1 MIQIDVPNSAARFVF
16 ALVCLAMVGCSPSTD
31 TKADAFVP
39 APPLGFVHDNGFRG
53 EYHFPETFGSGVA
66 LLDVNRDGVLDLYAV
81 QSGTLPN
88 GSTSDESAER
98 TGEPANQL
106 FLGAPGGVL
115 TRANAGPARD
125 HAYGMG
131 AIVGDINGD
140 QHPDLFVTNLGP
152 DRLFLGTGD
161 EAAWFRAG
169 ADAELNGPQAA
180 NWSSAAGLADLN
192 RDGHLD
198 LVIVSYNAWSLDA
211 PHNCPGPDGA
221 DYCDVKEY
229 PGAHDRMFLGDGQGG
244 FREATNAWGLDTREG
259 RGLGL
264 ALVDFDVD
272 GDVDLYIANDTDP
285 NAYWQNEAGERF
297 LDRTTLSGASANMDG
312 RFEAGMGV
320 AVADVS
326 GDGLADILV
335 TNFSAEPHALY
346 INRERGRFR
355 ESSRSAGIAAASLP
369 KLSFG
374 AAFADF
380 DADGW
385 QDVFTASGHV
395 LRNAAARTRTWSW
408 KQSDLL
414 LMGTGPATFE
424 EREPGTLFG
433 TPRVGRGLAEGDLNG
448 DGRPDLAVTHSG
460 DELRIGWNAMPQ
472 RGTFWGATLRDLR
485 PATSNTMAIGSQ
497 VQLTLDDG
505 RLLTRWVRSG
515 TSYLSQDDQRVLFGI
530 PDGHSIQRVVVR
542 WPDGESDEFPAL
554 CGQLGAWHRIDR
566 P

>member
-1 MIQIDVPNSAARFVF
+1 MTTCDSFRTARAVF
-16 ALVCLAMVGCSPSTD
+16 ALACLGLVGCSDSKSHAT
-31 TKADAFVP
+31 DAFVS

-53 EYHFPETFGSGVA
+53 QYHFPETFGSGVA
-66 LLDVNRDGVLDLYAV
+66 LLDVNNDGYLDLYAV
-81 QSGTLPN
+81 QSGSLPE
-88 GSTSDESAER
+88 SLTSDESAER
-98 TGEPANQL
+98 TNEPANQL
-106 FLGAPGGVL
+106 FLGALDGVL
-115 TRANAGPARD
+115 TGANAGAAADR
-125 HAYGMG
+125 AYGMG
-131 AIVGDINGD
+131 AIVGDVNGD
-140 QHPDLFVTNLGP
+140 QYPDLFVTNLGP
-152 DRLFLGTGD
+152 DRLFLGTGK
-161 EAAWFRAG
+161 ASGWFRVT
-169 ADAELNGPQAA
+169 ADTALNGPEVA

-198 LVIVSYNAWSLDA
+198 LVIVSYTKWSLNS

-229 PGAHDRMFLGDGQGG
+229 AGAHDRVFLGNGQGG
-244 FREATNAWGLDTREG
+244 FSDVTGAWGLDTREG

-285 NAYWQNEAGERF
+285 NAYWQNEYGTRF

-414 LMGTGPATFE
+414 LMGTGPTSFIE
-424 EREPGTLFG
+424 HDPGTLFG

-448 DGRPDLAVTHSG
+448 DGRPDLAATHSG
-460 DELRIGWNAMPQ
+460 DALYIGWNAMPQ
-472 RGTFWGATLRDLR
+472 KGTFWGATLRDLR
-485 PATSNTMAIGSQ
+485 PTTSNTMAIGSQ

-530 PDGHSIQRVVVR
+530 PDGHTIERVVVH
-542 WPDGESDEFPAL
+542 WPDGASDEYPAL
-554 CGQLGAWHRIDR
+554 STQLGAWHRIER